1 MVKTLPRTISIL
13 TWNEINDAKSRLQNG
28 HKNTLMTIGK
38 KNNKTIVDERDVE
51 IVNQQG
57 FDRQIS
63 VYEHEIEYSVYNL
76 LPSNASFLKDR
87 MNEVP
92 EEYREMDHFDLR
104 KELKPTPTLNQLRL
118 NFWAEYDRCVE
129 LGKKKR
135 SMLLPNVIA
144 GVCSMRVFK
153 TYLQDIEKIAW
164 ILTPVQS
171 YNMGV
176 QDILETCLYKMRE
189 GLEKI
194 DMSSVKDMNTV
205 MKIYEAFD
213 KRVHGDYEQK
223 ITKKVKYE
231 GTSGILEPKQVKD
244 KMRELGIIN
253 DKVVVYD
260 KGED

>member
-1 MVKTLPRTISIL
+1 MA
-13 TWNEINDAKSRLQNG
+13 N
-28 HKNTLMTIGK
+28 GK
-38 KNNKTIVDERDVE
+38 KNNRTIIDEREVSV
-51 IVNQQG
+51 VNQQG

-63 VYEHEIEYSVYNL
+63 VYEHDVEFSVYNL
-76 LPSNASFLKDR
+76 LPSNATFLKER

-92 EEYREMDHFDLR
+92 QNYREADHYELR

-129 LGKKKR
+129 LSQVKR
-135 SMLLPNVIA
+135 KMLMPNVIA

-153 TYLQDIEKIAW
+153 TYLNDIEKVAW

-213 KRVHGDYEQK
+213 KRVHGEYEQK
-223 ITKKVKYE
+223 ITKEVKYT
-231 GTSGILEPKQVKD
+231 GTGGVLSNDQVKD
-244 KMRELGIIN
+244 KMAELGIN
-253 DKVVVYD
+253 NNTVVVYNEE
-260 KGED
+260 KGEKDGI

>member
-1 MVKTLPRTISIL
+1 MA
-13 TWNEINDAKSRLQNG
+13 N
-28 HKNTLMTIGK
+28 GK
-38 KNNKTIVDERDVE
+38 KNNRTIIDERDVTV
-51 IVNQQG
+51 VNQQG

-63 VYEHEIEYSVYNL
+63 VYEHDIEFSVYNL
-76 LPSNASFLKDR
+76 LPSNATFLKER
-87 MNEVP
+87 MDQMP
-92 EEYREMDHFDLR
+92 DDYREADHYELR
-104 KELKPTPTLNQLRL
+104 KILKPTPTLNQLRL

-129 LGKKKR
+129 LGNVTRKI
-135 SMLLPNVIA
+135 LLPNVIA

-153 TYLQDIEKIAW
+153 TYLNDIEKVAW

-213 KRVHGDYEQK
+213 KRVHGEYEQK
-223 ITKKVKYE
+223 ITKKVEYT
-231 GTSGILEPKQVKD
+231 GTGGVLSNDQVKT
-244 KMRELGIIN
+244 KMAELGIVN
-253 DKVVVYD
+253 TNVVSYEE
-260 KGED
+260 KRGE